1 MYRLFSFSPRSAS
14 SPAAAPEVSLPATP
28 FCPRGCEDDAGGL
41 RMDEV
46 VLLRRTGLLAIS
58 RSGPAITDAWDCA
71 TFAVAMAAA
80 AAAAAAV
87 E

>member
-28 FCPRGCEDDAGGL
+28 FCPRGCEDDGGGL
-41 RMDEV
+41 RMDAV

-58 RSGPAITDAWDCA
+58 SGPAIGALDCA

-80 AAAAAAV
+80 AAAAAAAV